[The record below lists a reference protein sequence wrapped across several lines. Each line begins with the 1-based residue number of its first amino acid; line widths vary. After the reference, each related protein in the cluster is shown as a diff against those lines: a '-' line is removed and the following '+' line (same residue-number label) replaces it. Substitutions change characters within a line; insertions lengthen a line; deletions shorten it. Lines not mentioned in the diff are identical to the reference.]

1 MLMSMSA
8 SRQLSAS
15 LEDYLEVIF
24 RIAASKG
31 AARTT
36 DIAKKLGVRAASV
49 TGALQALAER
59 KYIDYTPYEAVT
71 LTSEG
76 LEEAKKILRRHEILR
91 CFFVKVLGIK
101 EKIAEEGACKLEHDI
116 PKPIADRLIEFM
128 EFVESCPRGGRDWVE
143 KFIEQCSVKKNKNCE
158 ACIEQKI
165 KDFQKEKS
173 MAKTSQEITLA
184 ALKPKEKGVVIKI
197 NRRGSVTKRLADMGI
212 GRGAL
217 IEVERVAPL
226 GDPIDIK
233 VRGYHL
239 SLRKAE
245 AANIAVRL
253 EQ

>member
-1 MLMSMSA
+1 MNMNI

-24 RIAASKG
+24 QIAASKG
-31 AARTT
+31 AARGT
-36 DIAKKLGVRAASV
+36 DIAKKLGVRTASV
-49 TGALQALAER
+49 TGALRALAKR

-76 LEEAKKILRRHEILR
+76 LEEAKKILRRHEVLR
-91 CFFVKVLGIK
+91 DFFIGVLGIK
-101 EKIAEEGACKLEHDI
+101 EKVAEEGACKLEHDI
-116 PKPIADRLIEFM
+116 PKPIMDRLIEFM
-128 EFVESCPRGGRDWVE
+128 EFVESCPRGGKDWLG
-143 KFIEQCSVKKNKNCE
+143 KFIEQCGIKKNKDCKV
-158 ACIEQKI
+158 CMEQKI

-173 MAKTSQEITLA
+173 MVKASHEVNLA
-184 ALKPKEKGVVIKI
+184 TLKPKEKGIVVKI

-212 GRGAL
+212 GKGAL